1 MHIKIIILWQK
12 TRIKVATRAIVVA
25 TRVVTKVATHP
36 IVASPLWTLKS
47 KETSPAKA
55 DVPLM
60 SKVLRMNGI
69 PKRPARQVAK
79 AGSLPV
85 ATVQITREAIKGTGE
100 VTREA
105 TVSSGH

>member
-12 TRIKVATRAIVVA
+12 TRIKVATRAIV
-25 TRVVTKVATHP
+25 VVTKVATHP

-69 PKRPARQVAK
+69 PKRPARQVAN
-79 AGSLPV
+79 AGRLPV